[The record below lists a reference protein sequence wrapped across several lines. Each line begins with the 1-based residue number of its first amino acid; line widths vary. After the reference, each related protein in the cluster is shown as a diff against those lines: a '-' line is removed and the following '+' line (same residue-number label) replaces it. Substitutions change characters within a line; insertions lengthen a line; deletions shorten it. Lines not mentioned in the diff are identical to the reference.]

1 MNTYIQEYKHFGVCL
16 FAENGDVK
24 IGIPLNFGLRIC
36 YLSYKGSENLFFEQP
51 KDMTDITT
59 PEGWRIYGGHR
70 LWLAPES
77 SVIYYPDNDPITYE
91 LKDDKIILSQE
102 TDKWL
107 NVNKVFEIT
116 LGSKTVK
123 IKHKVINLNDKPIK
137 YSLWPI
143 TSLDAGGVETIPLP
157 TIKDD
162 FKSSYRLTTWYHSD
176 LSDER
181 IEFNKKYIKLQHKPL
196 SKCLKIGIGHPGA
209 NVTYVN
215 KGVVFEKSYKIFD
228 KKNYA
233 DGNVSFETYLC
244 EHMVE
249 VETLSPL
256 YTIKPNKT
264 AVHTE
269 RWILSKNKK

>member
-1 MNTYIQEYKHFGVCL
+1 MNTYIKEYKHFGVCL

-77 SVIYYPDNDPITYE
+77 SIIYYPDNDPITYE
-91 LKDDKIILSQE
+91 LVGEKIILSQE
-102 TDKWL
+102 TDPWL
-107 NVNKVFEIT
+107 KVNKVFEIT
-116 LGSKTVK
+116 LAKKSVK
-123 IKHKVINLNDKPIK
+123 IKHIIKNVGDKPIK
-137 YSLWPI
+137 YSLWPV
-143 TSLDAGGVETIPLP
+143 TSLDGGGVETIPLP
-157 TIKDD
+157 TIKEG
-162 FKSSYRLTTWYHSD
+162 FKGSYHLTTWYHTS
-176 LSDER
+176 LGDER
-181 IEFNKKYIKLQHKPL
+181 VEFSKKYIKLYHKPI
-196 SKCLKIGIGHPGA
+196 KDNFKIGVGHPSG
-209 NVTYVN
+209 NVKYVN
-215 KGVVFEKSYKIFD
+215 KGVVFEKSFKIYD

-233 DGNVSFETYLC
+233 DSNVSYETYFC

-249 VETLSPL
+249 VESLSPL

-269 RWILSKNKK
+269 KWILSKEK

>member
-1 MNTYIQEYKHFGVCL
+1 MHTYIKEYKHYGTCL
-16 FAENGDVK
+16 FAFNDDIE
-24 IGIPLNFGLRIC
+24 IGIPLNFGIRVC
-36 YLSYKGSENLFFEQP
+36 YLSYQGSENLFFEQP

-70 LWLAPES
+70 LWMAPES
-77 SVIYYPDNDPITYE
+77 SVTYYPDNEPITYQ
-91 LKDDKIILSQE
+91 LDGDKIILSQE
-102 TDKWL
+102 VDPWL
-107 NVNKVFEIT
+107 NIKKVFEIT
-116 LGSKTVK
+116 LGKKAVK
-123 IKHKVINLNDKPIK
+123 IKHKVQNVGDKPIK
-137 YSLWPI
+137 FSLWPI
-143 TSLDAGGVETIPLP
+143 TSLDAGGTEIIPLP
-157 TIKDD
+157 TTKDD
-162 FKSSYRLTTWYHSD
+162 FKGSYRLTTWYHSD
-176 LSDER
+176 LGDER
-181 IEFNKKYIKLQHKPL
+181 IEFSKKYIKLQHKPL
-196 SKCLKIGIGHPGA
+196 EKCLKIGVGHPGG
-209 NVTYVN
+209 NVKYIN

-269 RWILSKNKK
+269 KWILSKNKK